1 MRCKA
6 CNIEFDVYKRC
17 ITLEDGKQITI
28 DEDLCKVC
36 LAKLY
41 AEYCNQLIQRRGGRG
56 I

>member
-1 MRCKA
+1 MRCRA

-17 ITLEDGKQITI
+17 ITLEDGNQVII

-41 AEYCNQLIQRRGGRG
+41 REEEDDYEIG
-56 I
+56 IKEG